1 MAFVEGTTATR
12 GALIR
17 LKDTLEF
24 IRRGR
29 DILKM
34 KRDRLA
40 EEMKKF
46 LDQMTR
52 REKANKKLLRAYGDL
67 QSALAAHGHDEVS
80 SFAISVSKMD
90 IEVLPISL
98 MGVVVPKMSVK
109 ERPRA
114 SSIQSLSLRQVA
126 DELQGSIAELL
137 EVTHIEMSIERIAY
151 ELMMTNR
158 KVNALE
164 KVIIPAYE
172 KHIRYIENLLF
183 DEDLEEFARIKYINA
198 VADRK
203 KT

>member
-1 MAFVEGTTATR
+1 MAFAEGATATK

-17 LKDTLEF
+17 LKETLEF
-24 IRRGR
+24 IQKGR

-40 EEMKKF
+40 EELKKF

-52 REKANKKLLRAYGDL
+52 REKANRKLMKAYADL
-67 QSALAAHGHDEVS
+67 QSVLATQGYAAVS

-90 IEVLPISL
+90 IDVLPISI

-109 ERPRA
+109 ERPRT
-114 SSIQSLSLRQVA
+114 SSIQSLGLHQVA
-126 DELQGSIAELL
+126 DEFQGLIAELL
-137 EVTHIEMSIERIAY
+137 EVTYIETNIERIAY

-198 VADRK
+198 VADGK